1 MTLINL
7 RLSQLQPSNDSEIAL
22 RSQVNSVSAN
32 VDSFESYA
40 NSTFVSGGYSNAVV
54 LSESIKALESSN
66 ANSAYADSN
75 AFIIG
80 SEVTSSN
87 NLLVYL
93 DGILQHPDQYVVSG
107 NSLTLSNTDPLPID
121 ISVGIR
127 HLKSSNTILSNTS
140 VANSTVGANGT
151 IAWDYEAKQLYVYD
165 GHTIGGYLS
174 NVATRAVSE
183 VWTFQGSTS
192 GYSSGGRG
200 WSPGYTQLNFIQK
213 YPYSADSSSTSVGT
227 LTQQRFDGA
236 GQVSSTSGYSSGGWT
251 SPPTVTY
258 TTIDKFPFSTDTNA
272 TSVGALTAAVYA
284 IAGQSSD
291 TSGYASGG
299 ISPTVTK
306 STVDKISFASDSD
319 ALAAFNISYFF
330 TQSWWGAAGH
340 SSTENG
346 YITGG
351 YTPNTNNA
359 SSVTLKFPFASD
371 VDSAYALNISLAR
384 YNLSGASSDSHGYS
398 YGGSYPYVDTIDKF
412 TFASDANGTDIGE
425 ISSARKSTTATSST
439 TSGYVTG
446 GGYGAS
452 VVDTIEKNLFSSDA
466 PTTDVAELSQS
477 AQGVEGA
484 MGQQV

>member
-1 MTLINL
+1 MTI
-7 RLSQLQPSNDSEIAL
+7 RKPSSTMLAI
-22 RSQVNSVSAN
+22 SCNS
-32 VDSFESYA
+32 
-40 NSTFVSGGYSNAVV
+40 
-54 LSESIKALESSN
+54 
-66 ANSAYADSN
+66 
-75 AFIIG
+75 
-80 SEVTSSN
+80 
-87 NLLVYL
+87 
-93 DGILQHPDQYVVSG
+93 
-107 NSLTLSNTDPLPID
+107 
-121 ISVGIR
+121 
-127 HLKSSNTILSNTS
+127 S
-140 VANSTVGANGT
+140 VATTTVGPPGSIRWNYEDGT
-151 IAWDYEAKQLYVYD
+151 LHVYD
-165 GHTIGGYLS
+165 GVTVGGKTTPL
-174 NVATRAVSE
+174 VAEATSLGYS
-183 VWTFQGSTS
+183 FQGSIS

-200 WSPGYTQLNFIQK
+200 WNSPGYAQLNFIQK

-284 IAGQSSD
+284 IAGQSSE

-319 ALAAFNISYFF
+319 ASAAFNIVSFF
-330 TQSWWGAAGH
+330 TESWWGAAGH
-340 SSTENG
+340 SSSENG

-351 YTPNTNNA
+351 YTPSTNNS

-412 TFASDANGTDIGE
+412 TFASDANGTDVGE
-425 ISSARKSTTATSST
+425 ISSARRSTAATSST

-446 GGYGAS
+446 GGYGSS
-452 VVDTIEKNLFSSDA
+452 VVDTIEKNPFSSDA